1 MKSEKRKISEEL
13 YDAIMEQSKV
23 SMKIAAIFK
32 KEEDENFW
40 PNLEKDIDDSL
51 RVIKMGIDIECSF
64 KSSKLDKD
72 MLKDRGFVYN
82 MEKNMLTLEF
92 FYKYKNNPFK
102 MNLYDAVI
110 RPLKHIMEAKR
121 KKLIDDEMRML
132 WAGIDASMAKI
143 TKP

>member
-1 MKSEKRKISEEL
+1 MKSEKRKISAEL

-23 SMKIAAIFK
+23 SMKIAAILK

-82 MEKNMLTLEF
+82 MEMNILCVIFLKNRRF
-92 FYKYKNNPFK
+92 QPDFYS
-102 MNLYDAVI
+102 AVI
-110 RPLKHIMEAKR
+110 RPLKHIMEARR
-121 KKLIDDEMRML
+121 KNLIDAETRML

-143 TKP
+143 TKQ